1 MSCCMNSCVL
11 QVAMAMVTM
20 EEVVVGDGTREVME
34 AAAGM
39 VVRVAGREDMVQV
52 GAGTMAMLVATV
64 LTLHCSSS
72 ACF

>member
-1 MSCCMNSCVL
+1 
-11 QVAMAMVTM
+11 MVTM

-39 VVRVAGREDMVQV
+39 VVRVAGRVDMVQV
-52 GAGTMAMLVATV
+52 GAGTTAMLVAMV
-64 LTLHCSSS
+64 LTIHCCSS